1 VLLSAASLDMT
12 ACVSDPRFVEGVR
25 LFNQRE
31 FFACHDE
38 LEEVWSETLGEDR
51 RFCQG
56 LIHAAVALHH
66 FEEGNLGGARK
77 MYASTRRYLQPY
89 VPEHAGIDLQTFLER
104 FEVCFADLCT
114 GDGEYPHGVSLD
126 LERVPRITLNTAT
139 ASTEVPT

>member
-1 VLLSAASLDMT
+1 M
-12 ACVSDPRFVEGVR
+12 ACECDPRIVEGVR

-38 LEEVWSETLGEDR
+38 LEEVWAETLGADR
-51 RFCQG
+51 EFYQG

-77 MYASTRRYLQPY
+77 MFASTRRYLQPY
-89 VPEHAGIDLQTFLER
+89 TPTYCGIDLDDFLQQ
-104 FEVCFADLCT
+104 FAACFAELCAEH
-114 GDGEYPHGVSLD
+114 DGYPHGVTLAP
-126 LERVPRITLNTAT
+126 ERIPTITLNTAS